1 MACARIAGHRTLVST
16 MNDLSGIRYLFDT
29 PPAPGEL
36 REVVPGVRWLRVP
49 LPFALDHIN
58 LWVLDDGPGVAIVD
72 CGIGDRATRDL
83 WTQVFEGP
91 LKGRP
96 VTRLIVT
103 HFHPDHIGNAAWLC
117 DRFGVLMHISQAEY
131 LMAHATADNAAGYSD
146 EATLDF
152 FRQHGLDDSRREALL
167 KARGGGYQRLVPE
180 LPTHYHRIGQGDQ
193 LRLGESAWQVIDGH
207 GHSPEHAALHRM
219 ADRVLISGDMVLPR
233 ISTNVSV
240 HATQPDSD
248 PLGDFLGSLER
259 YRALDPDTLV
269 LPSHGLPFRGLH
281 ARIDALRAH
290 HDERLAE
297 LVAVC
302 DEPRLAAEVMT
313 TLFRRPLDGYQIW
326 FAMGETLAHLN
337 RLVRQGRLACDRGAD
352 GCLRY
357 RQPVRPSSPSV
368 D

>member
-1 MACARIAGHRTLVST
+1 MVGHGSPLLA

-29 PPAPGEL
+29 PPEPGEL
-36 REVVPGVRWLRVP
+36 REVAPGVQWLRVP

-58 LWVLDDGPGVAIVD
+58 LWLIADGEGVAIVD
-72 CGIGDRATRDL
+72 CGIGDRATRAL
-83 WTQVFEGP
+83 WERVFEGP

-117 DRFGVLMHISQAEY
+117 ERFGVLMHIAQAEY
-131 LMAHATADNAAGYSD
+131 LMAHATADNSAGYTD

-167 KARGGGYQRLVPE
+167 VARGGGYRRLVPE
-180 LPTHYHRIGQGDQ
+180 LPTQYHRLAHGDHLHLGQGDWQ
-193 LRLGESAWQVIDGH
+193 LIDGH
-207 GHSPEHAALHRM
+207 GHSPEHLALHRS

-240 HATQPDSD
+240 HPTQPDGD
-248 PLGDFLGSLER
+248 PLGDFLASLDR
-259 YRALDPDTLV
+259 YRALAPDTLV

-281 ARIDALRAH
+281 ARIDALCTH
-290 HDERLAE
+290 HQERLDE
-297 LVAVC
+297 LVASC
-302 DEPRLAAEVMT
+302 AEPRLAAEAMT

-326 FAMGETLAHLN
+326 FAIGEALAHLN
-337 RLVRQGRLACDRGAD
+337 RLVRQGRLVCERHAD

-357 RQPVRPSSPSV
+357 RRPG
-368 D
+368 